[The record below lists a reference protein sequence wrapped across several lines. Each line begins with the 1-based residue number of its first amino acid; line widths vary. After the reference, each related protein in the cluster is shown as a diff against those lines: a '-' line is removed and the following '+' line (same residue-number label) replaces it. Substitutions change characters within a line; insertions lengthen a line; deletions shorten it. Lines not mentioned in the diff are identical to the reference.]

1 MVDFVCV
8 STRSLKVKFKL
19 EKVKICVVATYDP
32 SEGNVEKS
40 TIFWDNLNDFLD
52 GGIGD
57 SVHLPHICP
66 FKDFIFTVVTTTHGQ
81 SPIQGGGVLLSKVH
95 PLAQITHM
103 STDAGFKV
111 RRLNSVGNTED
122 GREFHKTEVVGK
134 KKALQQTSLEL
145 PMSIQYSCADTAPI
159 VLRRRRKGGGTRV
172 ISSLEH
178 LPLRYL

>member
-1 MVDFVCV
+1 MEDFLCV
-8 STRSLKVKFKL
+8 SARSLKVKFKF

-40 TIFWDNLNDFLD
+40 TIFWDNLNDVLD
-52 GGIGD
+52 EGNRRF
-57 SVHLPHICP
+57 SSFATYLPIQG
-66 FKDFIFTVVTTTHGQ
+66 FFFTVVTTTHGQ

-122 GREFHKTEVVGK
+122 GREFHKTEGW
-134 KKALQQTSLEL
+134 E
-145 PMSIQYSCADTAPI
+145 
-159 VLRRRRKGGGTRV
+159 RRKHHSKLAWSYQCQHNTRAQ
-172 ISSLEH
+172 IQH
-178 LPLRYL
+178 LLCYEGVVKVVVRE

>member
-1 MVDFVCV
+1 MM
-8 STRSLKVKFKL
+8 
-19 EKVKICVVATYDP
+19 
-32 SEGNVEKS
+32 
-40 TIFWDNLNDFLD
+40 FWK

-66 FKDFIFTVVTTTHGQ
+66 FKDFFFTVFTTTHGQ
-81 SPIQGGGVLLSKVH
+81 SPIQVGGVVLSKVH
-95 PLAQITHM
+95 PQSTHM
-103 STDAGFKV
+103 STNAGFKV

-122 GREFHKTEVVGK
+122 GREFHKTEMVGK
-134 KKALQQTSLEL
+134 KEAPQQTSLEL
-145 PMSIQYSCADTAPI
+145 PMSTQYSCADTAPI